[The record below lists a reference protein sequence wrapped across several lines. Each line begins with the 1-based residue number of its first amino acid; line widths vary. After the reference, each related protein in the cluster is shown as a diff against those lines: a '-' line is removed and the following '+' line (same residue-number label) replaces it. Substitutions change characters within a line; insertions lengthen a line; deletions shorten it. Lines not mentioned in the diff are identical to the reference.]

1 MFPMISF
8 LIIEDLVVVNNSI
21 LIIGHPKSGKTV
33 FIAQFFNRVRKRKS
47 SITLAKIPENIKP
60 IKDAIDSLASGE
72 EPRPTPADE
81 NVELVLPIN
90 MDGENFDLIYPD
102 YGGEQVNDLT
112 NLMEI
117 DDNWKKLVN
126 GSDRWM
132 LFIRFSNITSEYDL
146 SISSYEK
153 IETDQSKDFL
163 SPGLSDQSKFIE
175 LLQVLLYIKGKGV
188 KHPIELPK
196 LSIVL
201 SCWDELNTNK
211 KPIKILQERLPMLF
225 HFVETVWKKEA
236 FEILGLSAQEFPLDN
251 QEAKDKYQDELPE
264 NFGYM
269 IDQKG
274 VKDKDIT
281 KLVKIIL

>member
-47 SITLAKIPENIKP
+47 SITLAKVPENIKP

-153 IETDQSKDFL
+153 IETNQSKDFL

-201 SCWDELNTNK
+201 SCWDELNANK